1 VPERSAS
8 YDPLSESVL
17 EDPFP
22 AYAQLRRECP
32 VHHYADFS
40 PPFFTLSRYDDVL
53 AGLRDWESW
62 SIRYGDSP
70 QYMRP
75 AGLFNDP
82 PSHTPFR
89 RIFNRCLTPRAVQS
103 LEADIERLAHDL
115 IDAMV
120 DLGAGNFQEL
130 FASPLP
136 MTIIA
141 RMIGVPEADLPLF
154 RQMCDDLTATYN
166 VPDPAVSAAPR
177 GRLDDY
183 FQVHIDQR
191 RQALQTGGVAEPGP
205 EHLGA
210 VLPDDLLSR
219 LVVAQADGWR
229 PTDDDLRLL
238 LVLLLL
244 GGLETST
251 ALLTNVVWRLLEDR
265 SHWEA
270 LQRDPSLIEIAVE
283 ESLRHDPPVL
293 GLFRT
298 PTQDLEVHGVQI
310 PAKSKVMLNFASA
323 NRDAP
328 NRLQH
333 KEIFDLDRD
342 GDLVRQHL
350 SFGYGVHFCPGA
362 PLARL
367 EGQIALRVLLQRLP
381 DLELDGPTERIEP
394 FLLWGRGK
402 LPVRWA

>member
-1 VPERSAS
+1 
-8 YDPLSESVL
+8 
-17 EDPFP
+17 
-22 AYAQLRRECP
+22 
-32 VHHYADFS
+32 
-40 PPFFTLSRYDDVL
+40 VL
-53 AGLRDWESW
+53 AGLRDFEVW

-82 PSHTPFR
+82 PAHTPFR
-89 RIFNRCLTPRAVQS
+89 RIFNRCLTPRAVQA
-103 LEADIERLAHDL
+103 LKGDIERLAHDL
-115 IDAMV
+115 VDAMA
-120 DLGAGNFQEL
+120 DRGSGNFQEL

-154 RQMCDDLTATYN
+154 RRMCDDLTATYN

-177 GRLDDY
+177 TRLDDY
-183 FQVHIDQR
+183 FQGHIDRR
-191 RQALQTGGVAEPGP
+191 RQTLRASGASAPGP
-205 EHLGA
+205 EHVGG

-219 LVVAQADGWR
+219 LVVAESDGWR

-265 SHWEA
+265 SRWEA
-270 LQRDPSLIEIAVE
+270 LRRDPSLIEIAVE
-283 ESLRHDPPVL
+283 ESLRFDPPVL

-298 PTQDLEVHGVQI
+298 PTREIDLHGVQI
-310 PAKSKVMLNFASA
+310 PAKAKVMLNFASA

-328 NRLQH
+328 NGLEDPEQFR
-333 KEIFDLDRD
+333 LDREAD
-342 GDLVRQHL
+342 RVRQHL
-350 SFGYGVHFCPGA
+350 SFGFGVHFCPGA

-367 EGQIALRVLLQRLP
+367 EGQISLRVLLERLP
-381 DLELDGPTERIEP
+381 DLRLDGPTERIEP
-394 FLLWGRGK
+394 FLLWGRGN